1 MKVHTALAAA
11 GNQVA
16 TLKAKS
22 LRMKLTPWR
31 RVERQNTHIHT
42 HTQPIDQTLQK
53 AHLPQTFLLS
63 WNDSFLLLF
72 KPV

>member
-31 RVERQNTHIHT
+31 RVERQNKHTHT
-42 HTQPIDQTLQK
+42 HTQTHTHTADISDLVESPPTLNFFIVMEQ
-53 AHLPQTFLLS
+53 
-63 WNDSFLLLF
+63 
-72 KPV
+72 